1 MIAAA
6 HKYLPMN
13 EWYDMKVLNQK
24 PANAVVKWILST
36 VSSKRYTQYL
46 NKLNFKKTEARKW
59 RVHGNNHWHLHVLEN
74 FPYSL
79 MSRHGPISQIR
90 KLRLGEV
97 KSFA

>member
-36 VSSKRYTQYL
+36 VSL
-46 NKLNFKKTEARKW
+46 
-59 RVHGNNHWHLHVLEN
+59 
-74 FPYSL
+74 
-79 MSRHGPISQIR
+79 
-90 KLRLGEV
+90 
-97 KSFA
+97 